1 MKKLSSLSLRF
12 AGVIALVTSLSLS
25 AFAQGSGRNTVFPP
39 GLAEARLIKEMP
51 EEVGVD
57 EEMLEKLEKLVE
69 EIRAKDK
76 ELEGKLIEA
85 RRKVMAM
92 LDEARPD
99 EKKLMA
105 AVGVSNGLARQAREL
120 RIGASLRIR
129 ALLSDE
135 QLEKFM
141 EIRAKAMEKR
151 SKPGRKRG
159 GRPRPPAPADGCRAP
174 RPGRGVLDTTGSRC
188 LRFVRC

>member
-1 MKKLSSLSLRF
+1 MKKLSSLSLRL
-12 AGVIALVTSLSLS
+12 AGVIALVTSLSGS

-51 EEVGVD
+51 EEIGVD
-57 EEMLEKLEKLVE
+57 EEMLGKLETLVE

-85 RRKVMAM
+85 RSKVMAM

-105 AVGVSNGLARQAREL
+105 AAGVSNGLARQTREL
-120 RIGASLRIR
+120 RVGASLRIR

-135 QLEKFM
+135 QIEKFM
-141 EIRAKAMEKR
+141 EIRKTAMEKR
-151 SKPGRKRG
+151 SKRGRKRG
-159 GRPRPPAPADGCRAP
+159 GRPRPQAPADPKAPADG
-174 RPGRGVLDTTGSRC
+174 
-188 LRFVRC
+188 